1 MNYSIEIQ
9 LVAIIRMLENAIC
22 KVNFISFHLEEM
34 SVKEGV

>member
-9 LVAIIRMLENAIC
+9 LVAIIRMMQNAIC